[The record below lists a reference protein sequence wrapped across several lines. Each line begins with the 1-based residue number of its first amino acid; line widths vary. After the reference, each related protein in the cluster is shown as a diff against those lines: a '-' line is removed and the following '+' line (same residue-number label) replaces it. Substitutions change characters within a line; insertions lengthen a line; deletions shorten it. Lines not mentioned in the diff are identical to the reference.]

1 MAVQNLS
8 DVREVG
14 GQNCTA
20 KRELCIKQASL
31 QTMRN
36 LLGPLLFELQTKK
49 RKQKRKR
56 KSLWN
61 NVLYWCPYYFFV
73 PFLWLLELN
82 FVQVKKYIATGLR
95 HF

>member
-20 KRELCIKQASL
+20 RRELCIKLASL
-31 QTMRN
+31 QTVRN
-36 LLGPLLFELQTKK
+36 LLGSLLFELHTKK
-49 RKQKRKR
+49 RKEKWKRKI
-56 KSLWN
+56 LWN
-61 NVLYWCPYYFFV
+61 NVLYWCPYNFFV

-82 FVQVKKYIATGLR
+82 FVEIKKYIVKGLR